1 MDEQSGL
8 KWLADQTFQEVR
20 ALRAAE
26 DNLFSWAMSIFLGA
40 FGALT
45 GLRGM
50 NPAGWNLWWRLLL
63 IVGLIAAVSVILLMA
78 FLIRR
83 NYDTNRE
90 ALGNIFRRLGQ
101 GDLYPA
107 ENKGMLS
114 NDSLVFYLRWGG
126 FAALG
131 VISLFLVW
139 FLG

>member
-1 MDEQSGL
+1 MDEQSSL

-20 ALRAAE
+20 ALRSAE

-50 NPAGWNLWWRLLL
+50 TVMSWSIPWRLLVIL
-63 IVGLIAAVSVILLMA
+63 GLIAAVGVILLMA

-90 ALGNIFRRLGQ
+90 ALANIFRRLGQ
-101 GDLYPA
+101 ADLYPA
-107 ENKGMLS
+107 SNTGMLS
-114 NDSLVFYLRWGG
+114 SDNLVCYLRWGG

-139 FLG
+139 LLG

>member
-1 MDEQSGL
+1 MDEQSSL

-20 ALRAAE
+20 ALRSAE

-50 NPAGWNLWWRLLL
+50 TTASWSLSWRLLVIL
-63 IVGLIAAVSVILLMA
+63 GLIAAVGVILLMA
-78 FLIRR
+78 YLIRR

-90 ALGNIFRRLGQ
+90 ALANIFRRLGQ
-101 GDLYPA
+101 GDLYPMS
-107 ENKGMLS
+107 NTGMAS